1 MSRQENQLIPKSV
14 VTIVGEP
21 RRAPR
26 YHLLTRVDILPAGS
40 SDVYWG
46 SMCNLSRSAV
56 AVAMRQRLKTN
67 QGVMVRFHL
76 QSPDGREIIEE
87 LAAKAVWQCGDNTGL
102 EFDAPLTAGSP
113 ALQKARN
120 LAAHLVEKE
129 AGR

>member
-1 MSRQENQLIPKSV
+1 MSRQENELIPTFV
-14 VTIVGEP
+14 GTIVGEP

-56 AVAMRQRLKTN
+56 AVAMRQRVKTH
-67 QGVMVRFHL
+67 QRVMVRFHL

-87 LAAKAVWQCGDNTGL
+87 VAAKEIWQCGDNTGL
-102 EFDAPLTAGSP
+102 EFDPPLTAGSS
-113 ALQKARN
+113 ALQNARY

-129 AGR
+129 AGQ

>member
-1 MSRQENQLIPKSV
+1 MHELGAFLIVSMV
-14 VTIVGEP
+14 VGLAL
-21 RRAPR
+21 R
-26 YHLLTRVDILPAGS
+26 LS
-40 SDVYWG
+40 SG
-46 SMCNLSRSAV
+46 AV

-67 QGVMVRFHL
+67 QVVMVRFHL

-120 LAAHLVEKE
+120 LATHLVEKE